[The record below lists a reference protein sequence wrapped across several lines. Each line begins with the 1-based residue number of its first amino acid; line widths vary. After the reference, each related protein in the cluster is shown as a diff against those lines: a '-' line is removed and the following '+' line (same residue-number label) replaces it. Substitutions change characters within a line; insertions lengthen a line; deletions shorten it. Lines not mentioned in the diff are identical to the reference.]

1 MTLACHSYRELRPR
15 GPWDYKE
22 LKMKKALTAGLFM
35 TVSIA
40 SFAQTASQGHPALSA
55 PGGRFAFGQVS
66 DFQRDK
72 YLLDT
77 QTGRMWTIV
86 CIGPESGGQC
96 PRGLQP
102 VTFVDLKGETSLA
115 PPSSPR

>member
-1 MTLACHSYRELRPR
+1 
-15 GPWDYKE
+15 
-22 LKMKKALTAGLFM
+22 MKKTFTACIVTAAAF
-35 TVSIA
+35 SA
-40 SFAQTASQGHPALSA
+40 ASQTPSSQVHPALA
-55 PGGRFAFGQVS
+55 AAGGRFVFGQVS

-86 CIGPESGGQC
+86 CIGPESNGQC

-102 VTFVDLKGETSLA
+102 LLFVDLKGETTSV
-115 PPSSPR
+115 PPTLPR